1 MRPRERRD
9 GGQNDLFKA
18 RLDQIVD
25 LNHAL
30 AKLAGAIDW
39 GFLEKI
45 FGAVYNDGPGQPPL
59 PTRLMAGI
67 AILKHMHDLSD
78 EVLGARWI
86 ENPYYQ
92 LFCGEEFF
100 QHKLPFDR
108 SSMTRWRQ
116 RMGEEK
122 LVALLQESLS
132 TATRTGAAKPSDFAK
147 VIVDT
152 TVQEK
157 AIAFPTDARL
167 MHRARER
174 LARLAEKHGVRLR
187 QSYARVGKL
196 ALIKQQ
202 RYAHAKQFKRAKRS
216 LKTLKTFLGRVI
228 RDIGRRI
235 AGNEALEKLFAHP
248 LMLARRVHA
257 QNKNLR
263 RLKGAP
269 EGSDLRVF
277 SLHAPE
283 VECIGKGKAHKPYE
297 FGVKVSLATTLG
309 HSKGGQFIVHAK
321 ALPGKPYDGHT
332 LGTVIPEIEQQVG
345 VSLKRILCDAGYKGH
360 NAPEEHRFKVYTAG
374 QKRKMTDAIK
384 REMRRRPA
392 IEPLIGHAKS
402 DHRMGRNHLA
412 HAAGDAINAVLAAV
426 GYNFRRLLA
435 WFGLLL
441 SAIWIA
447 LTAQSCS
454 EPAHEIA

>member
-25 LNHAL
+25 MNHPL
-30 AKLAGAIDW
+30 AKLGRTVDW
-39 GFLEKI
+39 GFLEKS
-45 FGAVYNDGPGQPPL
+45 FGAVYSDGPGQPPL
-59 PTRLMAGI
+59 PTRLTAGI

-78 EVLGARWI
+78 EVLCARWI

-174 LARLAEKHGVRLR
+174 LVRLAEKHGVTLR

-216 LKTLKTFLGRVI
+216 LKMLKTFLGRVI
-228 RDIGRRI
+228 RDIGRGI
-235 AGNEALEKLFAHP
+235 KGNEALEKLFAHP

-257 QNKNLR
+257 RNKNLR

-269 EGSDLRVF
+269 AEADLRVF

-283 VECIGKGKAHKPYE
+283 VECIGP
-297 FGVKVSLATTLG
+297 FGRLRRQGA
-309 HSKGGQFIVHAK
+309 Q
-321 ALPGKPYDGHT
+321 AL
-332 LGTVIPEIEQQVG
+332 
-345 VSLKRILCDAGYKGH
+345 
-360 NAPEEHRFKVYTAG
+360 
-374 QKRKMTDAIK
+374 
-384 REMRRRPA
+384 
-392 IEPLIGHAKS
+392 
-402 DHRMGRNHLA
+402 
-412 HAAGDAINAVLAAV
+412 
-426 GYNFRRLLA
+426 
-435 WFGLLL
+435 
-441 SAIWIA
+441 
-447 LTAQSCS
+447 
-454 EPAHEIA
+454 